1 MSISSRTGSNRRSA
15 EVDAE
20 RVANYLVT
28 TIDGSNLHRVTRED
42 DPTPMHREMLEAS
55 IEQEL
60 LVTDD
65 AG

>member
-1 MSISSRTGSNRRSA
+1 
-15 EVDAE
+15 
-20 RVANYLVT
+20 VT

-65 AG
+65 AE